1 MTTVIDSL
9 VLELNIDPSQLSQ
22 TARAAIDV
30 LGKFENE
37 AMRVGTSIES
47 EGKRITNFFDGLKKE
62 ALGLTATIFGG
73 EALKQFVTEMTN
85 MDAATSRF
93 SKTLGISANDLG
105 VWDNAAQQVGG
116 TAASIRGT
124 LGAINMDMNRFMLGH
139 PSSLIGPLTPFQ
151 ISLFDTNHQ
160 LKTATQLM
168 LDLAGASEKMD
179 KRRAA
184 AYLSDIPGMNQD
196 TINLLLE
203 GRSAVVGR
211 LSKAQ
216 ESVRGTDESGELAK
230 KYQENMAL
238 LSGSLTSL
246 NRVILTYL
254 APPLTTIA
262 EYLTKIL
269 NLFGSQKETP
279 EQVAKHAESN
289 KTMSKLLGDP
299 GNVHRFIGGLFG
311 EDPKVTE
318 ARIKDWYGEP
328 DKPAQATPKRKR
340 ERRASVYEP
349 ESIEERN
356 LDNFFGYGYRGVG
369 AVGAEAAM
377 AGKSTSSVQRG
388 DLIGA
393 LNPFGAGA
401 ASGTPWGSSG
411 AIGAKAGA
419 KAQVMKWPTP
429 GNTNTTSNETNIHSI
444 IVHTQ
449 AENAAGIANDIG
461 PAIKRSGFASQAN
474 ITGSQ

>member
-1 MTTVIDSL
+1 MATVIDSL
-9 VLELNIDPSQLSQ
+9 VIELNLDPSQMSQ
-22 TARAAIDV
+22 SARAGIAQ
-30 LGKFENE
+30 LRNFEDE
-37 AMRVGTSIES
+37 ASRVGKQVES

-62 ALGLTATIFGG
+62 ALGLTAAIFGG
-73 EALKQFVTEMTN
+73 NALKEFVTEMTN

-93 SKTLGISANDLG
+93 SKTLGISSNELA
-105 VWDNAAQQVGG
+105 VWDNMIQQVGG
-116 TAASIRGT
+116 STASIRGT
-124 LGAINMDMNRFMLGH
+124 LGAINMDMERFMRGH
-139 PSSLIGPLTPFQ
+139 PSSMIGPLTPFH
-151 ISLFDTNHQ
+151 ISLYDAKHQ
-160 LKTATQLM
+160 LKTATQMMFELSS
-168 LDLAGASEKMD
+168 ASEKMD
-179 KRRAA
+179 KRMAA
-184 AYLSDIPGMNQD
+184 GFLSDIPGMNQD
-196 TINLLLE
+196 SANLLLE
-203 GRSAVVGR
+203 GRAR
-211 LSKAQ
+211 LEDRRRKA
-216 ESVRGTDESGELAK
+216 EVAVRGANESGPVAEQ
-230 KYQENMAL
+230 YQEQMAL
-238 LSGSLTSL
+238 LSGSITSL
-246 NRVILTYL
+246 SRTILIHL
-254 APPLTTIA
+254 APPLIKMA
-262 EYLTKIL
+262 EWLEHIL
-269 NLFGSQKETP
+269 NVIGGDDVKP
-279 EQVAKHAESN
+279 KNESGVDPKKKMTEWSSDDWYRWFSN
-289 KTMSKLLGDP
+289 RILRRDP
-299 GNVHRFIGGLFG
+299 GQTEKEIKG
-311 EDPKVTE
+311 VTTQE
-318 ARIKDWYGEP
+318 ANESLPSWK
-328 DKPAQATPKRKR
+328 KPRVRHAPI
-340 ERRASVYEP
+340 YEP
-349 ESIEERN
+349 SSIEEMN